1 MTGSVLRYV
10 VHRVLLA
17 VLVVAGVSIVSFGLL
32 FLSGDPAAALAG
44 DNWTRTQIDEFRHQ
58 MGFDRPWYVQYGD
71 FVSHAVRGDFGTS
84 LREHRPV
91 FELLMERMPATLEL
105 TGTAFGISAVLGIA
119 LGVVSA
125 TRRRSLYDRAVLVLT
140 LAGQSMPV
148 FWVGTMLI
156 LVFAVRLGWL
166 PIAGMG
172 GLSHLVLPATALGFF
187 PVARNARVV
196 RSSMLEVLG
205 ADYVRTA
212 RAKGLPGPRV
222 LLGHALRNA
231 LLPVVTLLA
240 LDIGYLLSGA
250 VITESI
256 FAWPGVGRLTVAAVL
271 GKDLPLVEAAVVVLA
286 AGFVMINLTVD
297 LCYGV
302 IDPRVRFE

>member
-1 MTGSVLRYV
+1 MARVLQYV
-10 VHRVLLA
+10 VRRLLLS
-17 VLVVAGVSIVSFGLL
+17 VLVVFGVSLVSFGLM
-32 FLSGDPAAALAG
+32 FLSGDPASALAG
-44 DNWTRTQIDEFRHQ
+44 DNWTRAQIDEFRHQ
-58 MGFDRPWYVQYGD
+58 MGFDRPWYVQYGE
-71 FVSHAVRGDFGTS
+71 FVAHAVRGNFGTS
-84 LREHRPV
+84 LRQHRPV

-105 TGTAFGISAVLGIA
+105 TGSAFLLSLCLSIPIGILSAA
-119 LGVVSA
+119 
-125 TRRRSLYDRAVLVLT
+125 RRNSVYDRAAMLFA

-156 LVFAVRLGWL
+156 LIFAVRLQWL
-166 PIAGMG
+166 PVAGRG
-172 GLSHLVLPATALGFF
+172 GLDHLILPAIALGLF

-212 RAKGLPGPRV
+212 RAKGLPGSRV
-222 LLGHALRNA
+222 LLRHAFKNA
-231 LLPVVTLLA
+231 LLPVVTLFG

-256 FAWPGVGRLTVAAVL
+256 FAWPGVGRLTVDAVL

-286 AGFVMINLTVD
+286 GGFVLINLLVD
-297 LCYGV
+297 LLYGV
-302 IDPRVRFE
+302 LDPRVRFQ

>member
-1 MTGSVLRYV
+1 VLRYA
-10 VHRVLLA
+10 VHRALLA
-17 VLVVAGVSIVSFGLL
+17 MLVVAGVSIVSFGLL

-44 DNWTRTQIDEFRHQ
+44 DNWTRTQIDDFRHQ

-71 FVSHAVRGDFGTS
+71 FVSHAARGDFGTS

-105 TGTAFGISAVLGIA
+105 TGTAFLISAVLGIA

-125 TRRRSLYDRAVLVLT
+125 TRRRSFYDRAVLVLT

-166 PIAGMG
+166 PIAGRG
-172 GLSHLVLPATALGFF
+172 GLSHLVLPAIALGFF

-212 RAKGLPGPRV
+212 RAKGLPAPRV

-286 AGFVMINLTVD
+286 AGFVIINLTVD

>member
-1 MTGSVLRYV
+1 M
-10 VHRVLLA
+10 LA

-71 FVSHAVRGDFGTS
+71 FVAHAARGDFGTS

-105 TGTAFGISAVLGIA
+105 TGTAFLISAVLGIL
-119 LGVVSA
+119 LGVLSA
-125 TRRRSLYDRAVLVLT
+125 TRRRSVYDRAVLVVT

-166 PIAGMG
+166 PIAGRG
-172 GLSHLVLPATALGFF
+172 GLSHLVLPAAALGFF

>member
-1 MTGSVLRYV
+1 MLRYV

-172 GLSHLVLPATALGFF
+172 GLSHLILPAIALGFF

>member
-1 MTGSVLRYV
+1 M
-10 VHRVLLA
+10 
-17 VLVVAGVSIVSFGLL
+17 LVVAGVSIVSFGLL

-44 DNWTRTQIDEFRHQ
+44 DNWTRTQIDDFRHQ

-71 FVSHAVRGDFGTS
+71 FVSHAARGDFGTS

-105 TGTAFGISAVLGIA
+105 TGTAFLISAVLGIA

-125 TRRRSLYDRAVLVLT
+125 TRRRSFYDRAVLVLT

-166 PIAGMG
+166 PIAGRG
-172 GLSHLVLPATALGFF
+172 GLSHLVLPAIALGFF

-212 RAKGLPGPRV
+212 RAKGLPAPRV

>member
-1 MTGSVLRYV
+1 VLRYV
-10 VHRVLLA
+10 VHRALLA
-17 VLVVAGVSIVSFGLL
+17 MLVVAGVSIVSFGLL

-71 FVSHAVRGDFGTS
+71 FVSHAARGDFGTS

-105 TGTAFGISAVLGIA
+105 TGTAFLISAVVGIA

-125 TRRRSLYDRAVLVLT
+125 TRRRSFYDRAVLVLT

-166 PIAGMG
+166 PIAGRG
-172 GLSHLVLPATALGFF
+172 GLSHLVLPAIALGFF

-212 RAKGLPGPRV
+212 RAKGLPAPRV
-222 LLGHALRNA
+222 VLGHALRNA

>member
-1 MTGSVLRYV
+1 MLRYV

-105 TGTAFGISAVLGIA
+105 TGTAFAISAVLGIA

-156 LVFAVRLGWL
+156 LVFAVRLAWL

-172 GLSHLVLPATALGFF
+172 GLSHLVLPAIALGFF

>member
-1 MTGSVLRYV
+1 MLRYV
-10 VHRVLLA
+10 VHRALLA
-17 VLVVAGVSIVSFGLL
+17 LLVVAGVSIVSFGLL

-44 DNWTRTQIDEFRHQ
+44 DNWTRTQIDDFRHQ

-71 FVSHAVRGDFGTS
+71 FVGHAVRGDFGTS

-91 FELLMERMPATLEL
+91 FELLMSRMPATLEL
-105 TGTAFGISAVLGIA
+105 TGTAFAISALLGMALGI
-119 LGVVSA
+119 VSA
-125 TRRRSLYDRAVLVLT
+125 TRRRSIYDRAVLVLT

-166 PIAGMG
+166 PIAGRG
-172 GLSHLVLPATALGFF
+172 GLSHLILPAAALGFF

-212 RAKGLPGPRV
+212 RAKGLSTARV

-286 AGFVMINLTVD
+286 TGFVLVNLTVD
-297 LCYGV
+297 LCYGA

>member
-1 MTGSVLRYV
+1 MLRYV
-10 VHRVLLA
+10 LRRVLLA
-17 VLVVAGVSIVSFGLL
+17 LLVVAGVSVVSFGLL
-32 FLSGDPAAALAG
+32 FLSGDPAAAMAG

-71 FVSHAVRGDFGTS
+71 FVAHAARGDFGTS

-91 FELLMERMPATLEL
+91 FELLMDRMPATLEL
-105 TGTAFGISAVLGIA
+105 TGTAFAISALLGMM

-125 TRRRSLYDRAVLVLT
+125 TRRRSIYDRAVLVVT

-156 LVFAVRLGWL
+156 LVFAVRLEWL
-166 PIAGMG
+166 PIAGQG
-172 GLSHLVLPATALGFF
+172 GLSHLVLPAVALGFF

-212 RAKGLPGPRV
+212 EAKGLTMTRV
-222 LLGHALRNA
+222 LLRHALRNA

-286 AGFVMINLTVD
+286 SGFVLINLAVD
-297 LCYGV
+297 LCYGAM
-302 IDPRVRFE
+302 DPRVRFE

>member
-1 MTGSVLRYV
+1 MLRYV

-44 DNWTRTQIDEFRHQ
+44 DNWTRTQIDDFRHQ

-105 TGTAFGISAVLGIA
+105 TGTAFVISAVLGIA

-172 GLSHLVLPATALGFF
+172 GLSHLVLPAVALGFF

-271 GKDLPLVEAAVVVLA
+271 GKDLPFVEAAVVVLA

-297 LCYGV
+297 LCYGI

>member
-1 MTGSVLRYV
+1 MLRYV

>member
-1 MTGSVLRYV
+1 MLRYV

-58 MGFDRPWYVQYGD
+58 MGFDRPWYVQYAD
-71 FVSHAVRGDFGTS
+71 FVARAVRGDFGTS

-105 TGTAFGISAVLGIA
+105 TGTAFLISAVLGIA

-166 PIAGMG
+166 PIAGRG
-172 GLSHLVLPATALGFF
+172 GVSHLVLPAVALGFF

-212 RAKGLPGPRV
+212 RAKGLPAPRV
-222 LLGHALRNA
+222 LLAHALRNA

-286 AGFVMINLTVD
+286 AGFVMINLSVD

>member
-1 MTGSVLRYV
+1 VLRYV

-44 DNWTRTQIDEFRHQ
+44 DNWTRTQIDDFRHQ

-172 GLSHLVLPATALGFF
+172 GLSHLVLPAIALGFF

>member
-1 MTGSVLRYV
+1 MLRYV

-172 GLSHLVLPATALGFF
+172 GLSHLVLPAIALGFF

>member
-1 MTGSVLRYV
+1 VLRYV
-10 VHRVLLA
+10 VHRALLA
-17 VLVVAGVSIVSFGLL
+17 LLVVAGVSIVSFGLL

-71 FVSHAVRGDFGTS
+71 FVGHALRGNFGTS

-105 TGTAFGISAVLGIA
+105 TGTAFLISAVLGIA

-125 TRRRSLYDRAVLVLT
+125 TRRRSVYDRAILVLT

-156 LVFAVRLGWL
+156 LIFAVRLGWL
-166 PIAGMG
+166 PIAGRG
-172 GLSHLVLPATALGFF
+172 GLSHLVLPAIALGFF

-212 RAKGLPGPRV
+212 RAKGLSSLRV

-286 AGFVMINLTVD
+286 AGFVLINLTVD

>member
-1 MTGSVLRYV
+1 MLQYV
-10 VHRVLLA
+10 VRRLLLS
-17 VLVVAGVSIVSFGLL
+17 VLVVFGVSLVSFGLM
-32 FLSGDPAAALAG
+32 FLSGDPASALAG
-44 DNWTRTQIDEFRHQ
+44 DNWTRAQIDEFRHQ
-58 MGFDRPWYVQYGD
+58 MGFDRPWYVQYGE
-71 FVSHAVRGDFGTS
+71 FVAHAVRGNFGTS
-84 LREHRPV
+84 LRQHRPV

-105 TGTAFGISAVLGIA
+105 TGSAFLLSLCLSIPIGILSAA
-119 LGVVSA
+119 
-125 TRRRSLYDRAVLVLT
+125 RRNSVYDRAAMLFA

-156 LVFAVRLGWL
+156 LIFAVRLQWL
-166 PIAGMG
+166 PVAGRG
-172 GLSHLVLPATALGFF
+172 GLDHLILPAIALGLF

-212 RAKGLPGPRV
+212 RAKGLPGSRV
-222 LLGHALRNA
+222 LLRHAFKNA
-231 LLPVVTLLA
+231 LLPVVTLFG

-256 FAWPGVGRLTVAAVL
+256 FAWPGVGRLTVDAVL

-286 AGFVMINLTVD
+286 GGFVLINLLVD
-297 LCYGV
+297 LLYGV
-302 IDPRVRFE
+302 LDPRVRFQ

>member
-1 MTGSVLRYV
+1 VLRYV
-10 VHRVLLA
+10 LQRVLLA
-17 VLVVAGVSIVSFGLL
+17 LLVVGGVSILSFGLL
-32 FLSGDPAAALAG
+32 FLSGDPATALAG
-44 DNWTRTQIDEFRHQ
+44 DNWTRTQIDQFRHQ
-58 MGFDRPWYVQYGD
+58 MGFDRRWYIQYGD
-71 FVSHAVRGDFGTS
+71 FVAHAVLGNFGTS

-105 TGTAFGISAVLGIA
+105 TGSAFLLAAVLGIL
-119 LGVVSA
+119 LGLLSA
-125 TRRRSLYDRAVLVLT
+125 ARRGSVYDRAVLVFT

-148 FWVGTMLI
+148 FWVGTMFILI
-156 LVFAVRLGWL
+156 FAVRLGWL
-166 PIAGMG
+166 PIAGQG
-172 GLSHLVLPATALGFF
+172 GLSHLVLPAAALGLF

-212 RAKGLPGPRV
+212 RAKGLSGPRV
-222 LLGHALRNA
+222 LIGHALRNA

-240 LDIGYLLSGA
+240 LDVGYLLGGA

-256 FAWPGVGRLTVAAVL
+256 FAWPGVGRLTVGAVL

-286 AGFVMINLTVD
+286 TGFVLINLAVD
-297 LCYGV
+297 LCYGI
-302 IDPRVRFE
+302 IDPRVRFQ

>member
-1 MTGSVLRYV
+1 VLRYV

-58 MGFDRPWYVQYGD
+58 MGFDRPWYIQYGD

-105 TGTAFGISAVLGIA
+105 TGTAFAISAVLGIA

-172 GLSHLVLPATALGFF
+172 GLSHLVLPAIALGFF

>member
-1 MTGSVLRYV
+1 MLRYV
-10 VHRVLLA
+10 VQRAFLA
-17 VLVVAGVSIVSFGLL
+17 LLVVAGVSIVSFGLL
-32 FLSGDPAAALAG
+32 FLSGDPATALAG

-58 MGFDRPWYVQYGD
+58 MGFDRPWYIQYGD
-71 FVSHAVRGDFGTS
+71 FVTHAIHGNFGTS

-105 TGTAFGISAVLGIA
+105 TGAAFLISAVLGIL
-119 LGVVSA
+119 LGIVSA
-125 TRRRSLYDRAVLVLT
+125 TRRRSAYDRAVLVFT

-166 PIAGMG
+166 PIAGQG
-172 GLSHLVLPATALGFF
+172 GLSHLVLPAVALGFF

-212 RAKGLPGPRV
+212 RAKGLSGARV

-256 FAWPGVGRLTVAAVL
+256 FAWPGVGRLTVGAVL

-286 AGFVMINLTVD
+286 TGFVLINLAVD

-302 IDPRVRFE
+302 IDPRVRFQ

>member
-1 MTGSVLRYV
+1 VLRYV
-10 VHRVLLA
+10 LHRAMLA
-17 VLVVAGVSIVSFGLL
+17 MLVVAGVSIVSFGLL

-58 MGFDRPWYVQYGD
+58 MGFDRPWYVQYRD
-71 FVSHAVRGDFGTS
+71 FVTHAARGDFGTS

-105 TGTAFGISAVLGIA
+105 TGTAFLISAVLGIA
-119 LGVVSA
+119 LGVLSA
-125 TRRRSLYDRAVLVLT
+125 TRRRSFYDRAVLVLT

-166 PIAGMG
+166 PIAGRG
-172 GLSHLVLPATALGFF
+172 GLSHLVLPAVALGFF

-222 LLGHALRNA
+222 LLRHALRNA

>member
-1 MTGSVLRYV
+1 VLRYV

-17 VLVVAGVSIVSFGLL
+17 MLVVAGVSVVSFGLL

-58 MGFDRPWYVQYGD
+58 MGFDRPWYVQYRD
-71 FVSHAVRGDFGTS
+71 FVSHALRGDFGTS

-105 TGTAFGISAVLGIA
+105 TGTAFLIAAVLGIT

-125 TRRRSLYDRAVLVLT
+125 TRRRSFYDRAVLVLT

-166 PIAGMG
+166 PIAGRG
-172 GLSHLVLPATALGFF
+172 GLSHLVLPAAALGFF

-286 AGFVMINLTVD
+286 AGFVLINLTVD

>member
-1 MTGSVLRYV
+1 MLRYV
-10 VHRVLLA
+10 VHRALLA

-58 MGFDRPWYVQYGD
+58 MGFDRPWYVQYRD
-71 FVSHAVRGDFGTS
+71 FVAHAARGDFGTS

-105 TGTAFGISAVLGIA
+105 TGTAFLVSAVLGIA
-119 LGVVSA
+119 LGVLSA
-125 TRRRSLYDRAVLVLT
+125 TRRRSVYDRAVLVLT

-156 LVFAVRLGWL
+156 LIFAVRLGWL
-166 PIAGMG
+166 PIAGRG
-172 GLSHLVLPATALGFF
+172 GLSHLVLPAAALGFF

-222 LLGHALRNA
+222 LIGHALRNA